1 MRQTSAD
8 SGASH
13 AGVMP
18 RVIGRV
24 FAVTVALLIAA
35 NADAAERR
43 GAIAFHYTKPLSP
56 AELEWFSNFEI
67 LVTHDPLPRPQVD
80 ALHRRGT
87 KLVLYEW
94 SVAFYAALAGPWN
107 RTAPVLNRTPLRGH
121 LGSLDAD
128 AYYYD
133 PATRAHQHGRAT
145 MLARRVKALGY
156 DGIFLDTT
164 TEESVHPD
172 ALAEYRRRHPDVD
185 YDEAFGGF
193 LANLRELVPIIITN
207 QGYRSAQHVLPFVDW
222 DVSESL
228 ITRPRDG
235 QFVLRPW
242 NDPNDAWNSI
252 AHLMERLIA
261 PVRRRFPRV
270 RFAHI
275 NYVDALDPQR
285 ATEIVA
291 ITHLF
296 DAEPVIAHPT
306 LTRMMR
312 SELLLLDLGA
322 PAARVDR
329 PHGSYRFFERGF
341 VAYNAGATPMRVR
354 GRGRTYVVPP
364 ASARIE
370 RFTQ

>member
-1 MRQTSAD
+1 MIS
-8 SGASH
+8 
-13 AGVMP
+13 
-18 RVIGRV
+18 RVL
-24 FAVTVALLIAA
+24 AVTVALLIAA
-35 NADAAERR
+35 DADAAERR
-43 GAIAFHYTKPLSP
+43 GAIAFHYARSLSP

-94 SVAFYAALAGPWN
+94 AVAFYATLAGPWN
-107 RTAPVLNRTPLRGH
+107 RTAPILNRAPLRGH
-121 LGSLDAD
+121 LGALDAD

-133 PATRAHQHGRAT
+133 PATREHQQGRAS
-145 MLARRVKALGY
+145 MLARRVRTLGY
-156 DGIFLDTT
+156 DGLFLDTT
-164 TEESVHPD
+164 TAASVHPD

-185 YDEAFGGF
+185 YDEAFGAF
-193 LANLRELVPIIITN
+193 LANLRKSVPLIVTN
-207 QGYRSAQHVLPFVDW
+207 QGYRSANHVLPFVDW

-235 QFVLRPW
+235 KFVLRPW

-252 AHLMERLIA
+252 AYLMEHLIA

-275 NYVDALDPQR
+275 NYLDAAD
-285 ATEIVA
+285 ATRIAEIVA

-296 DAEPVIAHPT
+296 DAEPVVAHPT
-306 LTRMMR
+306 LTTMMR

-322 PAARVDR
+322 GSARVDR
-329 PHGSYRFFERGF
+329 GNGAYRFFERGF
-341 VAYNAGATPMRVR
+341 VAYNAGRTSMRVR
-354 GRGRTYVVPP
+354 GRGRTFVVPP
-364 ASARIE
+364 ASAVIE
-370 RFTQ
+370 RFAR